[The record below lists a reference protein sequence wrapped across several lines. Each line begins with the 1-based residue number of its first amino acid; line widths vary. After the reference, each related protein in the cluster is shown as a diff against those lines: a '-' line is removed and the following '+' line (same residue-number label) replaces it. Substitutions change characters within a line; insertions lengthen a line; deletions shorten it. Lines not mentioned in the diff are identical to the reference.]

1 MILKTDNLAEAITAG
16 LPIQY
21 DPELSPAPPGEM
33 EILNEGISF
42 YIMRV
47 AREMIIHGSENF
59 FIGRSIEPI
68 PAKPMLNL
76 ENLDGLG
83 TISSVSR
90 RHAMVCPT
98 ENGYEIVDLF
108 SRNGTWIDDQRLLPN
123 KPYPLPSGSLLRIG
137 QERLLVRYHS
147 K

>member
-1 MILKTDNLAEAITAG
+1 MEFKTDNLTEALTAG
-16 LPIQY
+16 LPPSQEPVIY
-21 DPELSPAPPGEM
+21 HPRKEED
-33 EILNEGISF
+33 EIPNDGISF
-42 YIMRV
+42 YIMRL
-47 AREMIIHGSENF
+47 AREFNIRSDENF
-59 FIGRSIEPI
+59 FIGRSIDPT
-68 PAKPMLNL
+68 PSKPMLNL

-108 SRNGTWIDDQRLLPN
+108 SRNGTWIDEQRLLPN
-123 KPYPLPSGSLLRIG
+123 KPYLLPSGSLLRIG